1 MIPFLSK
8 LIGVHD
14 LVVQLVLLPF
24 TYCPQSKEVMADI
37 RSYVIDYRKV
47 DGIYSLHFNSSILM
61 TDLIGFCFYRRRFY
75 TDDDVTI
82 RQRQLLYQIPQIKR
96 QIRTGFFTRMEEDTC
111 SRISRTIWGILT
123 REQRTRF
130 INVYILQHNVIPDE
144 NIDDNYTL
152 TMTNIRSLE
161 EKQYIPQSN

>member
-1 MIPFLSK
+1 MIQFLSK

-24 TYCPQSKEVMADI
+24 TYCPQSKELMADV
-37 RSYVIDYRKV
+37 RSYVIDYRII

-82 RQRQLLYQIPQIKR
+82 RQRQLLYQIPPIKR
-96 QIRTGFFTRMEEDTC
+96 LIRTGFFTRMEEDTC

-130 INVYILQHNVIPDE
+130 INVYILKNNVSI
-144 NIDDNYTL
+144 DNY
-152 TMTNIRSLE
+152 LE
-161 EKQYIPQSN
+161 

>member
-1 MIPFLSK
+1 MIQFLSK

-14 LVVQLVLLPF
+14 LVVQLVLLQF
-24 TYCPQSKEVMADI
+24 TYCPQSKELMTDV

-47 DGIYSLHFNSSILM
+47 DGVYSSLHFNSSILM
-61 TDLIGFCFYRRRFY
+61 ADLIGFCFYRRHFY

-82 RQRQLLYQIPQIKR
+82 HQRQLLYQIPQIKR
-96 QIRTGFFTRMEEDTC
+96 QIRTGFFTKMGEDTC

-130 INVYILQHNVIPDE
+130 INVYILQNNVTPDE
-144 NIDDNYTL
+144 NVNDNYTF
-152 TMTNIRSLE
+152 TMTNMRSL
-161 EKQYIPQSN
+161 K